1 MKSVRYGS
9 TDLVV
14 SRLCYGTGPI
24 GGILNDLPDERG
36 ADLLEYAF
44 ERGVNFWD
52 TAQGYDSHRHVR
64 AALRR
69 VDRGAVVINTKTGAQ
84 GKSEGRAAIER
95 ALDEMGLDYVDSM
108 MLHGVEHPADFESRR
123 GCLEALLEAKADG
136 RVRHVGASSHIYTG
150 AVLEL
155 LAETEEIEIV
165 LCHMNM
171 EGRGLVGGDVYTHR
185 ALVERLYESG
195 KAISIMKVMD
205 AGTVGPDDA
214 EEWISWSFEY
224 PHAHS
229 INLGMWREREIDFAT
244 RIGSRVG
251 PKSPVGAGV

>member
-1 MKSVRYGS
+1 MKSVEYGS
-9 TDLVV
+9 TGLTV

-69 VDRGAVVINTKTGAQ
+69 VDRGSVVINTKTGAK
-84 GKSEGRAAIER
+84 GKSEGRAAIDR

-123 GCLEALLEAKADG
+123 GSLEALLEAKADG
-136 RVRHVGASSHIYTG
+136 RVRHVGVSTHWFTG
-150 AVLEL
+150 DVIEL
-155 LAETEEIEIV
+155 MTETDEIEVV

-185 ALVERLYESG
+185 KLVERLYESG
-195 KAISIMKVMD
+195 KGVSIMKVMD
-205 AGTVGPDDA
+205 AGDVGPDDA
-214 EEWISWSFEY
+214 EDWITWGFEY

-229 INLGMWREREIDFAT
+229 VNLGMWKEWEIDFAV
-244 RIGSRVG
+244 RIGDRVG
-251 PKSPVGAGV
+251 PRSPVGAGV

>member
-44 ERGVNFWD
+44 DRGVNFWD

-84 GKSEGRAAIER
+84 SKSDGRAAIER

-136 RVRHVGASSHIYTG
+136 RVSHVGASTHIYTG

-155 LAETEEIEIV
+155 LAETAEIEIV

-171 EGRGLVGGDVYTHR
+171 EGRGLVGGDVYAHR
-185 ALVERLYESG
+185 ALVERLHESG
-195 KAISIMKVMD
+195 KAVSIMKVMN
-205 AGTVGPDDA
+205 AGKVGPDDA

-229 INLGMWREREIDFAT
+229 INLGMWKEREIDFAT
-244 RIGSRVG
+244 RIAGRVG
-251 PKSPVGAGV
+251 PKSPVAAGV